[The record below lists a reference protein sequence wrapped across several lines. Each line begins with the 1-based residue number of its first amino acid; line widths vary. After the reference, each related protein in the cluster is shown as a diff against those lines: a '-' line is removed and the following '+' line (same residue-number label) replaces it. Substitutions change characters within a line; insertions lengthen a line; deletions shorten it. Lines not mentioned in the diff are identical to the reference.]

1 MPKAG
6 PFSRAKRGPRPK
18 GKGEL
23 FPFFRRRK
31 KIFEKGVKTLDGMR
45 IIRYNI
51 IDNSVSIFFYRFEFK
66 KGPRAEGGEEMV
78 ENDQGVVASKATIAR
93 LPGYLGYLRD
103 KQAEGVENIS
113 STAIAEDLRL
123 NAVQVR
129 KDLAFVS
136 SVAGRPKLG
145 FAVSDLILDIERF
158 LGYDNVTD
166 AVLVGTG
173 GLGRTLMGY
182 DGFKTYGLNIEA
194 AFDVDP
200 DLIGRRVHGKPVFA
214 LEKLPG
220 VVKRLNIH
228 IGIIT
233 VPKQVAQSVADLLV
247 GAGIKAIWNFAPT
260 HLQLPEGIAVKNEDM
275 AASLAL
281 LSKKLSEILKA
292 DAPHQKGA

>member
-1 MPKAG
+1 
-6 PFSRAKRGPRPK
+6 
-18 GKGEL
+18 
-23 FPFFRRRK
+23 
-31 KIFEKGVKTLDGMR
+31 
-45 IIRYNI
+45 
-51 IDNSVSIFFYRFEFK
+51 
-66 KGPRAEGGEEMV
+66 MV

-166 AVLVGTG
+166 AVLVGAG

-182 DGFKTYGLNIEA
+182 EGFKTYGLNIEA
-194 AFDVDP
+194 AFDVDS

-233 VPKQVAQSVADLLV
+233 VAIALIVVGFYDVLDIKLGKKISGRKEYLYAEMESSFTNAYEKGQPFPYYQYLPGGEKERAEKLEHLGEELDEEVKEDKGPK
-247 GAGIKAIWNFAPT
+247 
-260 HLQLPEGIAVKNEDM
+260 ED
-275 AASLAL
+275 
-281 LSKKLSEILKA
+281 
-292 DAPHQKGA
+292 